1 MNRKAFLEW
10 DLLLYIYILLSFCLI
25 GIFSFRTYSQY
36 LFDIKTEQLNIIDS
50 ALARYSK
57 DHLMIKEVYMDKEN
71 NIVTKKQQ
79 TYPEKLDN
87 LVDLGYINNIGN
99 IDDFEYKP
107 YKKADQYIY
116 YELKI
121 KKPLSNAY
129 YISEGSKRSE
139 YIAKED

>member
-10 DLLLYIYILLSFCLI
+10 DLLLYLYIVLTLCLV
-25 GIFSFRTYSQY
+25 GIFFLRTYSQFQ
-36 LFDIKTEQLNIIDS
+36 FDIKLEELNALDS
-50 ALARYSK
+50 ALARYSN
-57 DHLMIKEVYMDKEN
+57 DHLIIKEVYMDQEN
-71 NIVTKKQQ
+71 NIITKKQQ
-79 TYPEKLDN
+79 TYPEKLDK
-87 LVDLGYINNIGN
+87 LVDLGYINYIEN

-129 YISEGSKRSE
+129 YISEGSKRSK
-139 YIAKED
+139 YIAEED

>member
-10 DLLLYIYILLSFCLI
+10 DLLLYLYIVLTLCLV
-25 GIFSFRTYSQY
+25 GIFFFRTYSQFQ
-36 LFDIKTEQLNIIDS
+36 FDIKLEELNALDS
-50 ALARYSK
+50 ALARYSN
-57 DHLMIKEVYMDKEN
+57 DHLIIKEVYMDQEN
-71 NIVTKKQQ
+71 NIITKKQQ
-79 TYPEKLDN
+79 TYPEKLDK
-87 LVDLGYINNIGN
+87 LVDLGYINYIEN

-129 YISEGSKRSE
+129 YISEGSK
-139 YIAKED
+139 YITKED

>member
-10 DLLLYIYILLSFCLI
+10 DLLLYLYIVLTLCLV
-25 GIFSFRTYSQY
+25 GIFFLRTYSQFQ
-36 LFDIKTEQLNIIDS
+36 FDIKLEELNALDS
-50 ALARYSK
+50 ALARYSN
-57 DHLMIKEVYMDKEN
+57 DHLIIKEVYMDQEN
-71 NIVTKKQQ
+71 NIITKKQQ
-79 TYPEKLDN
+79 TYPEKLDK
-87 LVDLGYINNIGN
+87 LVDLGYINYIEN

-129 YISEGSKRSE
+129 YISEGSK
-139 YIAKED
+139 YIAEED